1 MLYGIRT
8 NGGLA
13 FFGILS
19 LARTLSP
26 MWRSW
31 SLGLR
36 LALALAVALALA
48 FLRAFDSWSFSRTA
62 GSGDLAM
69 VGNIGSQSSCW
80 GYSLR
85 TFTGAVMRRYSDV
98 AQKAVYHSSQVSFF
112 YWTGRF
118 SRLPGTSGEWNV
130 LCKYITRVM
139 PFSKQIGLSRKIVYL
154 IYLVHSWVC
163 LYEEGGKVSL
173 LSHIKTAVFYSSQ

>member
-1 MLYGIRT
+1 MPRMLYGIRT

-36 LALALAVALALA
+36 LALALALAVLC
-48 FLRAFDSWSFSRTA
+48 AFDSLSFSRTA

-69 VGNIGSQSSCW
+69 VGNIGSQSSC
-80 GYSLR
+80 
-85 TFTGAVMRRYSDV
+85 
-98 AQKAVYHSSQVSFF
+98 
-112 YWTGRF
+112 
-118 SRLPGTSGEWNV
+118 
-130 LCKYITRVM
+130 
-139 PFSKQIGLSRKIVYL
+139 
-154 IYLVHSWVC
+154 
-163 LYEEGGKVSL
+163 
-173 LSHIKTAVFYSSQ
+173 

>member
-1 MLYGIRT
+1 MPRMLYGIRT

-36 LALALAVALALA
+36 LALALALA

-173 LSHIKTAVFYSSQ
+173 LLHIKTAVFYSSQ